1 MHVAIFGLGRFGTQ
15 LARELV
21 RIGTTVLAV
30 DMNADNVRQI
40 VDEVSLAAQ
49 GDVTDVD
56 FLRTLGLDSFD
67 SVVIAI
73 GNDVGASVLGTLTL
87 KRQLFHRH
95 VLAKARDEQHRRS
108 LELAGADVALNPEQ
122 EAATR
127 LAHTLGSVGVDDYM
141 SLDGASGIAKIKA
154 PVAAQGRSLSDFDL
168 IGGFK
173 LFLIARIRENKV
185 TMNPDLSDRVISGD
199 TWIVAGN
206 DKDMQK
212 LRTR

>member
-30 DMNADNVRQI
+30 DSNPENVRAI

-49 GDVTDVD
+49 GDATDVE

-67 SVVIAI
+67 SVVVAI
-73 GNDVGASVLGTLTL
+73 GNDVGASVLATLTL

-154 PVAAQGRSLSDFDL
+154 PVAAQGRSLNEFDL
-168 IGGFK
+168 IGSFK
-173 LFLIARIRENKV
+173 LFLIARIRESKV
-185 TMNPDLSDRVISGD
+185 TMNPDLSDRVMSGD